1 MSSIVNRNIL
11 QHKEPAM
18 MNDDAW
24 ISVRELAAALG
35 KTPRA
40 IQLYLRKDGSVQTRK
55 KDAKSLEAYVP
66 SLPPEWQAA
75 VVKGTG
81 VDSLMLSTLAPSA
94 QLAGAGKG
102 PAQASA
108 AASPQEKRRLLI
120 AAKIAKRPPDM
131 PMGSW
136 LRAVAT
142 SHGVSVSTARR
153 IAGEIRDYGI
163 HGKPRETVRWSGW
176 DQQAIDWLQGF
187 YLKAVRDAGAC
198 PKVAAWHRLKDMA
211 KAKGWRIGGRTSA
224 YEILADIH
232 PALVAYASG
241 GRRALDNRFFYIMR
255 DSTVLSPFQVVIGD
269 QHIFD
274 YWVADYGTGQIQR
287 PECYLWLDQ
296 RTKLVYGVAFAA
308 GHYSADTVK
317 EAMRLGL
324 YRWGRPDCTYNDN
337 GSSECGKAA
346 SQMIDDLLR
355 WGVETKDL
363 SDLYRIPDGRY
374 ADERDDGTVAIV
386 SQSEWTQRHR
396 RIFANVRNAKAKDI
410 ERFFNTVESKLDGML
425 LPGRCAT
432 PGANIAV
439 DEVERKRLEGQ
450 KDRHELLTLGEFAR
464 VFVSVLDEYEHT
476 RHASLGMSPMECLE
490 KLAAEGRYD
499 RAARAIPAMDI
510 DLITADRK
518 RCKVQRGRVVV
529 DGIWYKGG
537 ELTAEDGR
545 INDTGLERY
554 DGQSVEVRYSRHD
567 RNFCYAAA
575 GGEWRKLQAVVQVP
589 MLDQDAMVEALKEKN
604 RQISAVADVFRAVTR
619 PIGKV
624 MYAPPEEEPLRDV
637 TPHKGQAGPAPAKA
651 VPFLP
656 MHASAHK
663 KYEWCLAML
672 RDGNSLS
679 KADKEFCRNY
689 RSGTEYQEYKDYW
702 AIREK
707 AIDGFKEEI
716 G

>member
-1 MSSIVNRNIL
+1 MTSN
-11 QHKEPAM
+11 
-18 MNDDAW
+18 DAW

-40 IQLYLRKDGSVQTRK
+40 IQLYLRKNASVQTRK

-66 SLPPEWQAA
+66 SLPPEWQTA
-75 VVKGTG
+75 VVKDKG
-81 VDSLMLSTLAPSA
+81 VGSLMLSSLAPSA
-94 QLAGAGKG
+94 QLAGAGSG
-102 PAQASA
+102 LARASV

-120 AAKIAKRPPDM
+120 AAKIARRPADV
-131 PMGSW
+131 PMNVW

-153 IAGEIRDYGI
+153 IAREIRDYGI
-163 HGKPRETVRWSGW
+163 KGKPREAVRWSGW

-187 YLKAVRDAGAC
+187 YLKAMHDAGAC
-198 PKVAAWHRLKDMA
+198 PKVAAWHRLQDMA
-211 KAKGWRIGGRTSA
+211 KAKGWSIGGRSSA

-232 PALVAYASG
+232 PTLVAYASG

-255 DSTVLSPFQVVIGD
+255 DSTVLTPFQVVIGD

-274 YWVADYGTGQIQR
+274 YWVADYETGLIHR

-355 WGVETKDL
+355 WGVEEKDL

-374 ADERDDGTVAIV
+374 ADERDDGTVAVV
-386 SQSEWTQRHR
+386 SQAEWAQKHR

-432 PGANIAV
+432 PGANIAI

-450 KDRHELLTLGEFAR
+450 KERHELLTLGEFAR
-464 VFVSVLDEYEHT
+464 VFVAVLDEYEHT

-490 KLAAEGRYD
+490 KLAAEGKYD
-499 RAARAIPAMDI
+499 RAARAIPPTDI

-529 DGIWYKGG
+529 DGIWYKGA
-537 ELTAEDGR
+537 ELTAEGGR

-554 DGQSVEVRYSRHD
+554 DGQSVEVRFSRHD
-567 RNFCYAAA
+567 RSFCYAAA
-575 GGEWRKLQAVVQVP
+575 GGEWRKLQSVVQVP

-604 RQISAVADVFRAVTR
+604 RQITAVADVFKAVTR

-624 MYAPPEEEPLRDV
+624 TYQPPQEEQELRDV
-637 TPHKGQAGPAPAKA
+637 TPRKEDEPVVRQERRKA
-651 VPFLP
+651 VPFLSL
-656 MHASAHK
+656 HASERQR
-663 KYEWCLAML
+663 YEWCLRML
-672 RDGNSLS
+672 ADGQVLS
-679 KADKEFCRNY
+679 DKDKAFCRQY
-689 RSGTEYQEYKDYW
+689 RKSDEYQEYLSFWNMK
-702 AIREK
+702 ESMVTNL
-707 AIDGFKEEI
+707 KEEL